1 MVLVFWQK
9 ILVFNKISCNA
20 NIQLDTAI
28 IVVVWANALSLN
40 DLFSATIIW
49 TPVITSV
56 SFPLSLYFILAMW
69 QAMAVS
75 EIPILKWLNSHPH
88 FQIGTAKKE
97 LLCKMMQSITA
108 APSGSGSVFP
118 FSLTSRCCNFSL
130 YLLFFQLMTPLLT
143 GRHSFWA
150 GLCWCL

>member
-56 SFPLSLYFILAMW
+56 SFPLSLYFILAM
-69 QAMAVS
+69 
-75 EIPILKWLNSHPH
+75 
-88 FQIGTAKKE
+88 
-97 LLCKMMQSITA
+97 
-108 APSGSGSVFP
+108 
-118 FSLTSRCCNFSL
+118 
-130 YLLFFQLMTPLLT
+130 
-143 GRHSFWA
+143 
-150 GLCWCL
+150 